1 MRTHAIRLVVL
12 VAGVAIAALGA
23 EPVIGIWKLDVA
35 KSTFQ
40 PGPAPASQVRTYEAG
55 PDGIKVT
62 IVTVDADGRTTTI
75 AHPAN
80 FDGKDYPLTGTGGPY
95 AISMTK
101 LNDYQS
107 ESTLTHASKT
117 IGKATRTVAQDGQ
130 TMTVTYTGI
139 DRMGQQV
146 DNVAVYNRE

>member
-12 VAGVAIAALGA
+12 MAGVAVAAWGA
-23 EPVIGIWKLDVA
+23 EPVIGIWELDVA
-35 KSTFQ
+35 KSTYQ
-40 PGPAPASQVRTYEAG
+40 PGPAPTSQLRTYEAT

-75 AHPAN
+75 EHPAN
-80 FDGKDYPLTGTGGPY
+80 FDGKDYPVTGSGGSY

-117 IGKATRTVAQDGQ
+117 IGKATRTVAPDGK
-130 TMTVTYTGI
+130 TMIVTYTGI

-146 DNVAVYNRE
+146 DNVAIYNKE